1 MSMLLMVQAMKA
13 KVGNPLRKLVLVKLA
28 DQANDDGECWPSY
41 QSIADAC
48 EMSRRTVI
56 SHIEWLEEKGFL
68 RRNYRKSKE
77 GLSRSNVFV
86 LTIDSSANAAPRSA
100 NNSPSSAN
108 AAPPGSANA
117 ALGGANAAP
126 IETVNESTNVE
137 SVNESGARDAHATH
151 ATPPDAFADSGD
163 SFADAE
169 QSPSP
174 SLPIRER
181 ASSADAG
188 EVAKEGNVPRGND
201 SHYSREGMRTAGTVG
216 KRLAAMTAFTAF
228 LVERGVNQQVARDW
242 WEHRDGKPMTE
253 TAWARHCQQAAK
265 AGISP
270 QEAAAYA
277 AGREW
282 RGFHADAYQR
292 DELKANSG
300 RSGYEQQAG
309 NWQNHGGNQQG
320 NRKLTPVERVRE
332 AQRRYQEQHYGSSHG
347 GEQHYGG
354 YGDVEDGQY
363 AEC

>member
-56 SHIEWLEEKGFL
+56 SHIEWLEENGFL

-117 ALGGANAAP
+117 APGGANAAL
-126 IETVNESTNVE
+126 IETVNESINVE
-137 SVNESGARDAHATH
+137 SVNESVARAAH
-151 ATPPDAFADSGD
+151 ATPPADTPDDESDPPCPDAKP
-163 SFADAE
+163 E
-169 QSPSP
+169 K
-174 SLPIRER
+174 RT
-181 ASSADAG
+181 
-188 EVAKEGNVPRGND
+188 EGGK
-201 SHYSREGMRTAGTVG
+201 REGQEAEPKV
-216 KRLAAMTAFTAF
+216 KRMSALAAFTAF
-228 LVERGVNQQVARDW
+228 LVERGVSQQVARDW
-242 WEHRDGKPMTE
+242 WAYRNGKPMTD
-253 TAWARHCQQAAK
+253 TAWARHCLQADK
-265 AGISP
+265 AGITP

-277 AGREW
+277 ASREW
-282 RGFHADAYQR
+282 RAFYAAGYQR
-292 DELKANSG
+292 DESNGDFGG
-300 RSGYEQQAG
+300 RYAE
-309 NWQNHGGNQQG
+309 NQRD

-332 AQRRYQEQHYGSSHG
+332 AQRRYREQR
-347 GEQHYGG
+347 GEAG
-354 YGDVEDGQY
+354 YGDVEDGQFV
-363 AEC
+363 EC